1 MSATRPPGGTDPSM
15 DDILASI
22 RKILNEDEQASA
34 TVVAAPAAIELTPD
48 MMITP
53 PESLAGPASAPA
65 APPPV
70 PPSASFAPEPVGSPP
85 REPSF
90 AAPPASLDVA
100 PPSPQPEPFLMS
112 LEPQETPSGLV
123 DPTAA
128 AAAASAFGQLSRLA
142 QERGATV
149 TRNGPSIEDMVREE
163 LRPML
168 KAWLDAHLPA
178 TVERLVRAEI
188 ERVMSRQG

>member
-1 MSATRPPGGTDPSM
+1 M

-22 RKILNEDEQASA
+22 RKILNEDEQAGA
-34 TVVAAPAAIELTPD
+34 NAAPAPAGPPAAIELTPD
-48 MMITP
+48 MMISP
-53 PESLAGPASAPA
+53 PETLAGPVAAPAPA
-65 APPPV
+65 APPAAG
-70 PPSASFAPEPVGSPP
+70 PPIPAPAAQ
-85 REPSF
+85 
-90 AAPPASLDVA
+90 AAPP
-100 PPSPQPEPFLMS
+100 PPQPEPVLMS
-112 LEPQETPSGLV
+112 LEPQDSPSGLV
-123 DPTAA
+123 DPSAA

-142 QERGATV
+142 QERSATI
-149 TRNGPSIEDMVREE
+149 TRSGPSIEDVVREE

>member
-1 MSATRPPGGTDPSM
+1 M

-22 RKILNEDEQASA
+22 RKILNEDE
-34 TVVAAPAAIELTPD
+34 APASPLAPGAEPPIQLTTE
-48 MMITP
+48 MMISV
-53 PESLAGPASAPA
+53 PEQFPA
-65 APPPV
+65 AALPILEISPAPPAAQ
-70 PPSASFAPEPVGSPP
+70 PPQTEASFMSLAPEP
-85 REPSF
+85 
-90 AAPPASLDVA
+90 PA
-100 PPSPQPEPFLMS
+100 
-112 LEPQETPSGLV
+112 SGLV
-123 DPTAA
+123 DPLAA

-142 QERGATV
+142 QDRGAAV
-149 TRNGPSIEDMVREE
+149 TRNGPTIEDMVREE

>member
-1 MSATRPPGGTDPSM
+1 M

-22 RKILNEDEQASA
+22 RKILNEDEAPASPLA
-34 TVVAAPAAIELTPD
+34 PGAEPPIQLTTEMMISAPEQFPAAAPAAALPILE
-48 MMITP
+48 I
-53 PESLAGPASAPA
+53 SPAPPA
-65 APPPV
+65 AQPPQTE
-70 PPSASFAPEPVGSPP
+70 ASFMSLAPEP
-85 REPSF
+85 
-90 AAPPASLDVA
+90 PA
-100 PPSPQPEPFLMS
+100 
-112 LEPQETPSGLV
+112 SGLV
-123 DPTAA
+123 DPLAA

-142 QERGATV
+142 QDRGAAV
-149 TRNGPSIEDMVREE
+149 TRNGPTIEDVVREE

>member
-1 MSATRPPGGTDPSM
+1 M

-22 RKILNEDEQASA
+22 RKILNEDEQAGPAVLPAAPVSA
-34 TVVAAPAAIELTPD
+34 APTPAPAAIQLTPD
-48 MMITP
+48 MMISP
-53 PESLAGPASAPA
+53 PETLVVPLAAALPPEP
-65 APPPV
+65 APPPAPAPADLQE
-70 PPSASFAPEPVGSPP
+70 PPSLPEPV
-85 REPSF
+85 
-90 AAPPASLDVA
+90 
-100 PPSPQPEPFLMS
+100 LMS
-112 LEPQETPSGLV
+112 LEPQEPPSGLV

-142 QERGATV
+142 QDRAATV
-149 TRNGPSIEDMVREE
+149 SRGGPSIEDLVREE

-188 ERVMSRQG
+188 ERVMARQG

>member
-1 MSATRPPGGTDPSM
+1 M

-22 RKILNEDEQASA
+22 RKILNEDEQGAA
-34 TVVAAPAAIELTPD
+34 TIMPAPAAPHAVPPAAIQLTPE
-48 MMITP
+48 MMIAP
-53 PESLAGPASAPA
+53 PESLAGPVAAVPAPVTAPTPVPAPAPVPEPLLGA
-65 APPPV
+65 APPP
-70 PPSASFAPEPVGSPP
+70 S
-85 REPSF
+85 
-90 AAPPASLDVA
+90 
-100 PPSPQPEPFLMS
+100 QPEPFLMS
-112 LEPQETPSGLV
+112 LEPQAPPTGLV

-142 QERGATV
+142 QDRGATV
-149 TRNGPSIEDMVREE
+149 TRNGPSIEELVREE

>member
-1 MSATRPPGGTDPSM
+1 MSGSKPPGGTDPSM

-22 RKILNEDEQASA
+22 RKILNEDEQEAA
-34 TVVAAPAAIELTPD
+34 TVSAAPAAVPGAIELTPD

-53 PESLAGPASAPA
+53 PETLASPAVAPA
-65 APPPV
+65 VMEVAE
-70 PPSASFAPEPVGSPP
+70 PSAPEPEPAPAFEPMPP
-85 REPSF
+85 
-90 AAPPASLDVA
+90 PP
-100 PPSPQPEPFLMS
+100 PPQSEPFLMS
-112 LEPQETPSGLV
+112 LEPQAAPSGLV

-142 QERGATV
+142 QERGAAV
-149 TRNGPSIEDMVREE
+149 SRSGPTIEDMVREE

-188 ERVMSRQG
+188 ERVMARQG